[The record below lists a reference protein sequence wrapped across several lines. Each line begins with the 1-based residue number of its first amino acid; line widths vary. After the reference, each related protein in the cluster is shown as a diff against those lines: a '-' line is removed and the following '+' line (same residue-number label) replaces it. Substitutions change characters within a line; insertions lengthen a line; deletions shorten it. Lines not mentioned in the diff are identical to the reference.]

1 MRSTRLQGCF
11 FHQKLHRPVLTFFQT
26 GQIIESHFE
35 LSKIYFKGKICA
47 EKRLSAANRSANPH
61 LV

>member
-11 FHQKLHRPVLTFFQT
+11 FQQKLHRPVLTFFQT

-35 LSKIYFKGKICA
+35 LSKIYFKGKI
-47 EKRLSAANRSANPH
+47 
-61 LV
+61 